1 MRRSGEREVET
12 PQSIS
17 VTHGSNPGARHAP
30 LGSQHVQGKQHGLLL
45 ILISTSQASNS
56 LSLSLR
62 GSETWGHMMEI
73 NEKQKPSLD
82 VTATSHSK

>member
-1 MRRSGEREVET
+1 MET

-62 GSETWGHMMEI
+62 GSETWGHMTEI